1 MGKIL
6 KINASVYQFIIVNGK
21 LYGYKSHSGRIVDSF
36 SIEKL
41 LSDSDYYNS
50 TLERGFK
57 YYEKDF
63 WNKND
68 ERKTFYI
75 PLSKEFI
82 EYYILYWKENFY
94 DEGYIPLYNISLK
107 SNTIVVYDFFIQV
120 EICGLRTKF
129 IQSLIDDSL
138 IYIEKPY
145 NNREIEKKMTTILG
159 VPQVPSDIGYDKYGP
174 HYYYIVPTDKID
186 KIIGIKRFKDT
197 STFGKCDG
205 EKLTGKEE
213 ELILDLHNFNENIYE
228 IFKEHGMVEI
238 EKY

>member
-107 SNTIVVYDFFIQV
+107 SNTIIVYDFFIQV